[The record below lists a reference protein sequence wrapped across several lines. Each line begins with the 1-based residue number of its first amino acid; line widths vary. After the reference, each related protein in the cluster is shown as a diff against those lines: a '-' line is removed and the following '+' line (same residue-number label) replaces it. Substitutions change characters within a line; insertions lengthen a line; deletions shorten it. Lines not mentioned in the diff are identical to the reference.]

1 MSTTMET
8 AEQRKLRVVKSSV
21 LALAC
26 VVGVT
31 IATAMVFAIYSYTT
45 DRPAKHMFE

>member
-8 AEQRKLRVVKSSV
+8 AEQRKLRVVKSDV
-21 LALAC
+21 LTLAG
-26 VVGVT
+26 VVGIT